1 LIIITINIFIIIFNK
16 YIMAAPSV
24 NYKDTLNKMANL
36 EEVSSFIVSQNAALE
51 TKRGM
56 LGKTLSNMQIQISK
70 IRDQIDNIK
79 SKGSVA
85 NTEMKQLI
93 ADADTKQQ
101 QSLKNIKTSISAMI
115 NMDKLETSI
124 KNLEGD
130 INTLSS
136 AAGTGTNPAAPAFV
150 PGAGAGAGP
159 GAGAGAGAGAGGPS
173 QAGGYTYG
181 KSRNRGNGRRR
192 RTKKSRKNNRNRKGY
207 YTLGNL
213 KRRI

>member
-1 LIIITINIFIIIFNK
+1 
-16 YIMAAPSV
+16 MAVPTV

-51 TKRGM
+51 AKRGM

-101 QSLKNIKTSISAMI
+101 QSLKNIKTSISSMI

-136 AAGTGTNPAAPAFV
+136 AAGTGTNPSAPAFV
-150 PGAGAGAGP
+150 PGAGAGAG
-159 GAGAGAGAGAGGPS
+159 AGASAGPT

-181 KSRNRGNGRRR
+181 KSRHRGNGRRR
-192 RTKKSRKNNRNRKGY
+192 RTKKTRRKHNRKGY
-207 YTLGNL
+207 
-213 KRRI
+213 

>member
-1 LIIITINIFIIIFNK
+1 
-16 YIMAAPSV
+16 MATPPV

-36 EEVSSFIVSQNAALE
+36 EDVSSFIVSQSAVLE
-51 TKRGM
+51 AKRGM

-101 QSLKNIKTSISAMI
+101 QSLKNIKTSISSMI

-136 AAGTGTNPAAPAFV
+136 AAGTGTNPSAPAFV
-150 PGAGAGAGP
+150 PGAVP
-159 GAGAGAGAGAGGPS
+159 GAGAGAGAGPT

-181 KSRNRGNGRRR
+181 KSRHRGNGRRR
-192 RTKKSRKNNRNRKGY
+192 RTKKSRKNNRKRNGY
-207 YTLGNL
+207 Y
-213 KRRI
+213 

>member
-1 LIIITINIFIIIFNK
+1 
-16 YIMAAPSV
+16 MATPPV

-36 EEVSSFIVSQNAALE
+36 EDVSSFIVSQSAVLE
-51 TKRGM
+51 AKRGM

-93 ADADTKQQ
+93 AEADTKQQ
-101 QSLKNIKTSISAMI
+101 QSLKNIKTSISSMI

-136 AAGTGTNPAAPAFV
+136 AAGTGTNPSAPAFV
-150 PGAGAGAGP
+150 PRT
-159 GAGAGAGAGAGGPS
+159 GAGAGAGAGAGLV
-173 QAGGYTYG
+173 GGYTYG
-181 KSRNRGNGRRR
+181 KSRNRGNVRRR
-192 RTKKSRKNNRNRKGY
+192 RTKKSRRKYNRNAY
-207 YTLGNL
+207 
-213 KRRI
+213 

>member
-1 LIIITINIFIIIFNK
+1 
-16 YIMAAPSV
+16 MATPPV

-51 TKRGM
+51 AKRGM

-150 PGAGAGAGP
+150 PGAGAG
-159 GAGAGAGAGAGGPS
+159 GPS

-207 YTLGNL
+207 
-213 KRRI
+213 

>member
-1 LIIITINIFIIIFNK
+1 
-16 YIMAAPSV
+16 MAAPSV

-51 TKRGM
+51 AKRGM

-136 AAGTGTNPAAPAFV
+136 AAGTGSNPSAPAFV
-150 PGAGAGAGP
+150 PGAGAGAG
-159 GAGAGAGAGAGGPS
+159 AGPT

-181 KSRNRGNGRRR
+181 KSRHRGNGRRR
-192 RTKKSRKNNRNRKGY
+192 RTKKTRRKHNRKGY
-207 YTLGNL
+207 
-213 KRRI
+213 

>member
-1 LIIITINIFIIIFNK
+1 
-16 YIMAAPSV
+16 
-24 NYKDTLNKMANL
+24 MANL

-51 TKRGM
+51 AKRGM

-136 AAGTGTNPAAPAFV
+136 AAGTGSNPSAPAFV
-150 PGAGAGAGP
+150 PGAGAGAG
-159 GAGAGAGAGAGGPS
+159 AGPT

-181 KSRNRGNGRRR
+181 KSRHRGNGRRR
-192 RTKKSRKNNRNRKGY
+192 RTKKTRRKHNRKGY
-207 YTLGNL
+207 
-213 KRRI
+213 

>member
-1 LIIITINIFIIIFNK
+1 
-16 YIMAAPSV
+16 
-24 NYKDTLNKMANL
+24 L
-36 EEVSSFIVSQNAALE
+36 EA
-51 TKRGM
+51 KRGM

-101 QSLKNIKTSISAMI
+101 QSLKNIKTSISSMI

-136 AAGTGTNPAAPAFV
+136 AAGTGTNPSAPAFV
-150 PGAGAGAGP
+150 PGAVP
-159 GAGAGAGAGAGGPS
+159 GAGAGAGAGPT

-181 KSRNRGNGRRR
+181 KSRHRGNGRRR
-192 RTKKSRKNNRNRKGY
+192 RTKKSRKNNRKRNGY
-207 YTLGNL
+207 Y
-213 KRRI
+213 

>member
-1 LIIITINIFIIIFNK
+1 
-16 YIMAAPSV
+16 MAAPSV

-51 TKRGM
+51 AKRGM

-101 QSLKNIKTSISAMI
+101 QSLKNIKTSISSMI

-136 AAGTGTNPAAPAFV
+136 AAGTGTNPSAPAFV
-150 PGAGAGAGP
+150 PGAVP
-159 GAGAGAGAGAGGPS
+159 GAGAGAGAGPT

-181 KSRNRGNGRRR
+181 KSRHRGNGRRR
-192 RTKKSRKNNRNRKGY
+192 RTKKSRKNNRKRNGY
-207 YTLGNL
+207 Y
-213 KRRI
+213 

>member
-1 LIIITINIFIIIFNK
+1 
-16 YIMAAPSV
+16 MAVPTV

-36 EEVSSFIVSQNAALE
+36 EEVTSFIVSQNAALE
-51 TKRGM
+51 AKRGM

-101 QSLKNIKTSISAMI
+101 QSLKNIKTSISSMI

-136 AAGTGTNPAAPAFV
+136 AAGTGTNPSAPAFV
-150 PGAGAGAGP
+150 PGAVP
-159 GAGAGAGAGAGGPS
+159 GAGAGAGAGPT

-181 KSRNRGNGRRR
+181 KSRHRGNGRRR
-192 RTKKSRKNNRNRKGY
+192 RTKKSRKNNRKRNGY
-207 YTLGNL
+207 Y
-213 KRRI
+213 

>member
-1 LIIITINIFIIIFNK
+1 
-16 YIMAAPSV
+16 MAAPSV

-51 TKRGM
+51 AKRGM

-115 NMDKLETSI
+115 
-124 KNLEGD
+124 
-130 INTLSS
+130 
-136 AAGTGTNPAAPAFV
+136 
-150 PGAGAGAGP
+150 
-159 GAGAGAGAGAGGPS
+159 
-173 QAGGYTYG
+173 
-181 KSRNRGNGRRR
+181 RRSPR
-192 RTKKSRKNNRNRKGY
+192 WDNSGHDG
-207 YTLGNL
+207 L
-213 KRRI
+213 

>member
-1 LIIITINIFIIIFNK
+1 
-16 YIMAAPSV
+16 MAVPIV

-36 EEVSSFIVSQNAALE
+36 EEVTSFIVSQNAALE
-51 TKRGM
+51 AKRGM

-101 QSLKNIKTSISAMI
+101 QSLKNIKTSISSMI

-136 AAGTGTNPAAPAFV
+136 AAGTGTNPSAPAFV
-150 PGAGAGAGP
+150 PGAVP
-159 GAGAGAGAGAGGPS
+159 GAGAGAGAGPT

-181 KSRNRGNGRRR
+181 KSRHRGNGRRR
-192 RTKKSRKNNRNRKGY
+192 RTKKSRKNNRKRNGY
-207 YTLGNL
+207 Y
-213 KRRI
+213 

>member
-1 LIIITINIFIIIFNK
+1 
-16 YIMAAPSV
+16 MAAPSV

-36 EEVSSFIVSQNAALE
+36 EEVTSFIVSQNAALE
-51 TKRGM
+51 AKRGM

-101 QSLKNIKTSISAMI
+101 QSLKNIKTSISSMI

-136 AAGTGTNPAAPAFV
+136 AAGTGTNPSAPAFV
-150 PGAGAGAGP
+150 PGAVP
-159 GAGAGAGAGAGGPS
+159 GAGAGAGAGPT

-181 KSRNRGNGRRR
+181 KSRHRGNGRRR
-192 RTKKSRKNNRNRKGY
+192 RTKKSRKNNRKRNGY
-207 YTLGNL
+207 Y
-213 KRRI
+213 

>member
-1 LIIITINIFIIIFNK
+1 
-16 YIMAAPSV
+16 MAVPSV

-51 TKRGM
+51 AKRGM

-101 QSLKNIKTSISAMI
+101 QSLKNIKTSISSMI

-136 AAGTGTNPAAPAFV
+136 AAGTGTNPSAPAFV
-150 PGAGAGAGP
+150 PGAVP
-159 GAGAGAGAGAGGPS
+159 GAGAGAGAGPT

-181 KSRNRGNGRRR
+181 KSRHRGNGRRR
-192 RTKKSRKNNRNRKGY
+192 RTKKSRKNNRKRNGY
-207 YTLGNL
+207 Y
-213 KRRI
+213 